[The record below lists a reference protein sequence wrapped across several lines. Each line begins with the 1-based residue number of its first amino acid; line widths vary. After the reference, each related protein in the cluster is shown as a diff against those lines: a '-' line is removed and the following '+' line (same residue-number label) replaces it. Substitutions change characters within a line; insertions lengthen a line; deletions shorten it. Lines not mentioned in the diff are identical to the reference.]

1 MYDIIIIGAGTAGL
15 TAAIYGARA
24 GRSVLVIEEE
34 TFGGQITASP
44 RVENYPGI
52 ACISGNEFAA
62 NLLDQALNLGVQAE
76 LERVTGIV
84 SESDRK
90 VVVTEENSYPC
101 RSIVIATGVRHR
113 KLGVV
118 REEELA
124 GEGVSYC
131 AVCDGA
137 FFKGRDVAVV
147 GGGSTAVSDALFLS
161 EHCRRVTLIHRREQF
176 RAEEAL
182 VRQLRLRKNVD
193 FLLDSRVTAL
203 QGGSS
208 LEGIR
213 VENLRTQEER
223 TLSVE
228 GLFVAIGQVPD
239 CGNFAGTVDLDE
251 NGYVC
256 AGEDCRTSCEGIF
269 AAGDCRT
276 KNVRQLATA
285 AGDGAV
291 AGLAAVRYIQRN
303 EG

>member
-1 MYDIIIIGAGTAGL
+1 MYDIVIIGAGTAGL
-15 TAAIYGARA
+15 TAAVYGARA
-24 GRSVLVIEEE
+24 GKSVLVVEAEN
-34 TFGGQITASP
+34 FGGQITASP

-52 ACISGNEFAA
+52 ASISGNEFAA
-62 NLLDQALNLGVQAE
+62 NLLDQALGLGVQAE
-76 LERVTGIV
+76 LERVIGVTCEQGHKLVI
-84 SESDRK
+84 
-90 VVVTEENSYPC
+90 TEENAYPC
-101 RSIVIATGVRHR
+101 LSVIVATGVKHR
-113 KLGVV
+113 TLGLA
-118 REEELA
+118 REAELT

-137 FFKGRDVAVV
+137 FFKDRDVAVV

-161 EHCRRVTLIHRREQF
+161 EYCRRVTLIHRREQF

-208 LEGIR
+208 LEGVR
-213 VENLRTQEER
+213 VENLCTQEER
-223 TLSVE
+223 FLAVE
-228 GLFVAIGQVPD
+228 GLFVAVGQVPD
-239 CGNFAGTVDLDE
+239 SSAFTELLDLDAD
-251 NGYVC
+251 GYLI

-276 KNVRQLATA
+276 KQVRQLATA

-291 AGLAAVRYIQRN
+291 AGLAAVQYIQSFN
-303 EG
+303 

>member
-1 MYDIIIIGAGTAGL
+1 MYDIVIIGAGTAGL
-15 TAAIYGARA
+15 TAAVYGARA
-24 GRSVLVIEEE
+24 GKSVLVVEAEN
-34 TFGGQITASP
+34 FGGQITASP

-52 ACISGNEFAA
+52 ASISGNEFAA
-62 NLLDQALNLGVQAE
+62 NLLDQALGLGVQAE
-76 LERVTGIV
+76 LERVIGVTCEQGHKLVI
-84 SESDRK
+84 
-90 VVVTEENSYPC
+90 TEENAYPC
-101 RSIVIATGVRHR
+101 LSVIVAAGVKHR
-113 KLGVV
+113 TLGLA
-118 REEELA
+118 REAELT

-161 EHCRRVTLIHRREQF
+161 EYCRRVTLIHRREQF

-208 LEGIR
+208 LESVR

-223 TLSVE
+223 FLAVE
-228 GLFVAIGQVPD
+228 GLFVAVGQVPD
-239 CGNFAGTVDLDE
+239 SSAFAELLDLDAD
-251 NGYVC
+251 GYLI

-276 KNVRQLATA
+276 KQVRQLATA

-291 AGLAAVRYIQRN
+291 AGLAAVQYIQSFN
-303 EG
+303 

>member
-1 MYDIIIIGAGTAGL
+1 MYDIVIIGAGTAGL
-15 TAAIYGARA
+15 TAAVYGARA
-24 GRSVLVIEEE
+24 GKSVLVVEAEN
-34 TFGGQITASP
+34 FGGQITASP

-52 ACISGNEFAA
+52 ASISGNEFAA
-62 NLLDQALNLGVQAE
+62 NLLDQALGLGVQAE
-76 LERVTGIV
+76 LERVIGVTCEQGHKLVI
-84 SESDRK
+84 
-90 VVVTEENSYPC
+90 TEENAYPC
-101 RSIVIATGVRHR
+101 LSVIVAAGVKHR
-113 KLGVV
+113 TLGLA
-118 REEELA
+118 REAELT

-161 EHCRRVTLIHRREQF
+161 EYCRRVTLIHRREQF

-208 LEGIR
+208 LEGVR
-213 VENLRTQEER
+213 VENLRAQEER
-223 TLSVE
+223 FLAVE
-228 GLFVAIGQVPD
+228 GLFVAVGQVPD
-239 CGNFAGTVDLDE
+239 SSAFAELLDLDAD
-251 NGYVC
+251 GYLI

-276 KNVRQLATA
+276 KQVRQLATA

-291 AGLAAVRYIQRN
+291 AGLAAVQYIQN
-303 EG
+303 FN

>member
-1 MYDIIIIGAGTAGL
+1 MYDIVIIGAGTAGL
-15 TAAIYGARA
+15 TAAVYGARA
-24 GRSVLVIEEE
+24 GKSVLVVEAEN
-34 TFGGQITASP
+34 FGGQITASP

-52 ACISGNEFAA
+52 ASISGNEFAA
-62 NLLDQALNLGVQAE
+62 NLLDQALGLGVQAE
-76 LERVTGIV
+76 LERVIGVTCEQGHKLVI
-84 SESDRK
+84 
-90 VVVTEENSYPC
+90 TEENAYPC
-101 RSIVIATGVRHR
+101 LSVIVAAGVKHR
-113 KLGVV
+113 TLGLA
-118 REEELA
+118 REAELT

-147 GGGSTAVSDALFLS
+147 GGGSTAVSDSLFLS
-161 EHCRRVTLIHRREQF
+161 EYCRRVTLIHRREQF

-208 LEGIR
+208 LEGVR

-223 TLSVE
+223 FLAVE
-228 GLFVAIGQVPD
+228 GLFVAVGQVPD
-239 CGNFAGTVDLDE
+239 SSAFAELLDLDAD
-251 NGYVC
+251 GYLI

-276 KNVRQLATA
+276 KQIRQLATA

-291 AGLAAVRYIQRN
+291 AGLAAVQYIQIFN
-303 EG
+303 

>member
-1 MYDIIIIGAGTAGL
+1 MYDIVIIGAGTAGL
-15 TAAIYGARA
+15 TAAVYGARA
-24 GRSVLVIEEE
+24 GKSVLVVEAEN
-34 TFGGQITASP
+34 FGGQITASP

-52 ACISGNEFAA
+52 ASISGNEFAA
-62 NLLDQALNLGVQAE
+62 NLLDQALGLGVQAE
-76 LERVTGIV
+76 LERVIGVTCEQGHKLVI
-84 SESDRK
+84 
-90 VVVTEENSYPC
+90 TEENAYPC
-101 RSIVIATGVRHR
+101 LSVIVAAGVKHR
-113 KLGVV
+113 TLGLA
-118 REEELA
+118 REAELT

-161 EHCRRVTLIHRREQF
+161 EYCRRVMLIHRREQF

-208 LEGIR
+208 LEGVR

-223 TLSVE
+223 FLAVE
-228 GLFVAIGQVPD
+228 GLFVAVGQVPD
-239 CGNFAGTVDLDE
+239 SSAFAELLDLDAD
-251 NGYVC
+251 GYLI

-276 KNVRQLATA
+276 KQVRQLATA

-291 AGLAAVRYIQRN
+291 AGLAAVQYIQSFN
-303 EG
+303 

>member
-1 MYDIIIIGAGTAGL
+1 MYDIVIIGAGTAGL
-15 TAAIYGARA
+15 TAAVYGARA
-24 GRSVLVIEEE
+24 GKSVLVVEAEN
-34 TFGGQITASP
+34 FGGQITASP

-52 ACISGNEFAA
+52 ASISGNEFAA
-62 NLLDQALNLGVQAE
+62 NLLDQALGLGVQAE
-76 LERVTGIV
+76 LERVIGVTCEQGHKLVI
-84 SESDRK
+84 
-90 VVVTEENSYPC
+90 TEENAYPC
-101 RSIVIATGVRHR
+101 LSVIVATGVKHR
-113 KLGVV
+113 TLGLA
-118 REEELA
+118 REAELT

-137 FFKGRDVAVV
+137 FFKDRDVAVV

-161 EHCRRVTLIHRREQF
+161 EYCRRVTLIHRREQF

-208 LEGIR
+208 LEGVR

-223 TLSVE
+223 FLEVE
-228 GLFVAIGQVPD
+228 GLFVAVGQVPD
-239 CGNFAGTVDLDE
+239 SSAFAELLDLDAE
-251 NGYVC
+251 GYLI

-276 KNVRQLATA
+276 KQVRQLATA

-291 AGLAAVRYIQRN
+291 AGLAAVQYIQSFN
-303 EG
+303 

>member
-1 MYDIIIIGAGTAGL
+1 MYDIVIIGAGTAGL
-15 TAAIYGARA
+15 TAAVYGARA
-24 GRSVLVIEEE
+24 GKSVLVVEAEN
-34 TFGGQITASP
+34 FGGQITASP

-52 ACISGNEFAA
+52 ASISGNEFAA
-62 NLLDQALNLGVQAE
+62 NLLDQALGLGVQAE
-76 LERVTGIV
+76 LERVIGVTCEQGHKLVI
-84 SESDRK
+84 
-90 VVVTEENSYPC
+90 TEENAYPC
-101 RSIVIATGVRHR
+101 LSVIVAAGVKHR
-113 KLGVV
+113 TLGLA
-118 REEELA
+118 REAELT

-161 EHCRRVTLIHRREQF
+161 EYCRRVTLIHRREQF

-208 LEGIR
+208 LEGVR
-213 VENLRTQEER
+213 VENLRAQEER
-223 TLSVE
+223 FLAVE
-228 GLFVAIGQVPD
+228 GLFVAVGQVPD
-239 CGNFAGTVDLDE
+239 SSAFAELLDLDAD
-251 NGYVC
+251 GYLI

-276 KNVRQLATA
+276 KQVRQLATA
-285 AGDGAV
+285 AGEGAV
-291 AGLAAVRYIQRN
+291 AGLAAVQYIKN
-303 EG
+303 FN

>member
-1 MYDIIIIGAGTAGL
+1 MYDIVIIGAGTAGL
-15 TAAIYGARA
+15 TAAVYGARA
-24 GRSVLVIEEE
+24 GKSVLVVEAEN
-34 TFGGQITASP
+34 FGGQITASP

-52 ACISGNEFAA
+52 ASISGNEFAA
-62 NLLDQALNLGVQAE
+62 NLLDQALGLGVQAE
-76 LERVTGIV
+76 LERVIGVTCEQGHKLVI
-84 SESDRK
+84 
-90 VVVTEENSYPC
+90 TEENAYPC
-101 RSIVIATGVRHR
+101 LSVIVAAGVKHR
-113 KLGVV
+113 TLGLA
-118 REEELA
+118 REAELT

-161 EHCRRVTLIHRREQF
+161 EYCRRVTLIHRREQF

-208 LEGIR
+208 LEGVR
-213 VENLRTQEER
+213 VENLRAQEER
-223 TLSVE
+223 FLAVE
-228 GLFVAIGQVPD
+228 GLFVAVGQVPD
-239 CGNFAGTVDLDE
+239 SSAFAELLDLDAD
-251 NGYVC
+251 GYLI

-276 KNVRQLATA
+276 KQVRQLATA

-291 AGLAAVRYIQRN
+291 AGMAAVQYIQN
-303 EG
+303 FN

>member
-1 MYDIIIIGAGTAGL
+1 MYDIVIIGAGTAGL
-15 TAAIYGARA
+15 TAAVYGARA
-24 GRSVLVIEEE
+24 GKSVLVVEAEN
-34 TFGGQITASP
+34 FGGQITASP

-52 ACISGNEFAA
+52 ASISGNEFAA
-62 NLLDQALNLGVQAE
+62 NLLDQALGLGVQAE
-76 LERVTGIV
+76 LERVIGVTCEQGHKLVI
-84 SESDRK
+84 
-90 VVVTEENSYPC
+90 TEENAYPC
-101 RSIVIATGVRHR
+101 LSVIVAAGVKHR
-113 KLGVV
+113 TLGLA
-118 REEELA
+118 REAELT

-161 EHCRRVTLIHRREQF
+161 EYCRRVTLIHRREQF

-208 LEGIR
+208 LEGVR

-223 TLSVE
+223 FLAVE
-228 GLFVAIGQVPD
+228 GLFVAVGQVPD
-239 CGNFAGTVDLDE
+239 SSAFAELLDLDAE
-251 NGYVC
+251 GYLI

-276 KNVRQLATA
+276 KQVRQLATA

-291 AGLAAVRYIQRN
+291 AGLAAVQYIQSFN
-303 EG
+303 

>member
-1 MYDIIIIGAGTAGL
+1 MYDIVIIGAGTAGL
-15 TAAIYGARA
+15 TAAVYGARA
-24 GRSVLVIEEE
+24 GKSVLVVEAEN
-34 TFGGQITASP
+34 FGGQITASP

-52 ACISGNEFAA
+52 ASISGNEFAA
-62 NLLDQALNLGVQAE
+62 NLLDQALGLGVQAE
-76 LERVTGIV
+76 LERVIGVTCEQGHKLVI
-84 SESDRK
+84 
-90 VVVTEENSYPC
+90 TEENAYPC
-101 RSIVIATGVRHR
+101 LSVIVAAGVKHR
-113 KLGVV
+113 TLGLA
-118 REEELA
+118 REAELT

-161 EHCRRVTLIHRREQF
+161 EYCRRVTLIHRREQF

-208 LEGIR
+208 LEGVR
-213 VENLRTQEER
+213 VENLRAQEER
-223 TLSVE
+223 FLAVE
-228 GLFVAIGQVPD
+228 GLFVAVGQVPD
-239 CGNFAGTVDLDE
+239 SSAFAELLDLDAD
-251 NGYVC
+251 GYLI

-276 KNVRQLATA
+276 KQVRQLTTA

-291 AGLAAVRYIQRN
+291 AGLAAVQYIQN
-303 EG
+303 FN

>member
-1 MYDIIIIGAGTAGL
+1 MYDIVIIGAGTAGL
-15 TAAIYGARA
+15 TAAVYGARA
-24 GRSVLVIEEE
+24 GKSVLVVEAEN
-34 TFGGQITASP
+34 FGGQITASP

-52 ACISGNEFAA
+52 ASISGNEFAA
-62 NLLDQALNLGVQAE
+62 NLLDQALGLGVQAE
-76 LERVTGIV
+76 LERVIGVTCEQGHKLVI
-84 SESDRK
+84 
-90 VVVTEENSYPC
+90 TEENAYPC
-101 RSIVIATGVRHR
+101 LSVIVAAGVKHR
-113 KLGVV
+113 TLGLA
-118 REEELA
+118 REAELT

-161 EHCRRVTLIHRREQF
+161 EYCRRVTLIHRREQF

-208 LEGIR
+208 LEGVR

-223 TLSVE
+223 FLAVE
-228 GLFVAIGQVPD
+228 GLFVAVGQVPD
-239 CGNFAGTVDLDE
+239 SSAFAELLDLDAD
-251 NGYVC
+251 GYLI
-256 AGEDCRTSCEGIF
+256 AGEDCRTSCEGII

-276 KNVRQLATA
+276 KQVRQLATA

-291 AGLAAVRYIQRN
+291 AGLAAVQYIQSFN
-303 EG
+303 

>member
-213 VENLRTQEER
+213 VENLRTGWPPY
-223 TLSVE
+223 S
-228 GLFVAIGQVPD
+228 
-239 CGNFAGTVDLDE
+239 
-251 NGYVC
+251 
-256 AGEDCRTSCEGIF
+256 IF
-269 AAGDCRT
+269 RETRDRPF
-276 KNVRQLATA
+276 RQL
-285 AGDGAV
+285 GS
-291 AGLAAVRYIQRN
+291 LQEN
-303 EG
+303 FLW

>member
-1 MYDIIIIGAGTAGL
+1 MYDIVIIGAGTAGL
-15 TAAIYGARA
+15 TAAVYGARA
-24 GRSVLVIEEE
+24 GKSVLVVEAEN
-34 TFGGQITASP
+34 FGGQITASP

-52 ACISGNEFAA
+52 ASISGNEFAA
-62 NLLDQALNLGVQAE
+62 NLLDQALGLGVQAE
-76 LERVTGIV
+76 LERVIGVTCEQGHKLVI
-84 SESDRK
+84 
-90 VVVTEENSYPC
+90 TEENAYPC
-101 RSIVIATGVRHR
+101 LSVIVAAGVKHR
-113 KLGVV
+113 TLGLA
-118 REEELA
+118 REAELT

-137 FFKGRDVAVV
+137 FFKDRDVAVV

-161 EHCRRVTLIHRREQF
+161 EYCRRVTLIHRREQF

-208 LEGIR
+208 LEGVR

-223 TLSVE
+223 FLAVE
-228 GLFVAIGQVPD
+228 GLFVAVGQVPD
-239 CGNFAGTVDLDE
+239 SSAFAELLDLDAE
-251 NGYVC
+251 GYLI

-276 KNVRQLATA
+276 KQVRQLATA

-291 AGLAAVRYIQRN
+291 AGLAAVQYIQSFN
-303 EG
+303 

>member
-1 MYDIIIIGAGTAGL
+1 MYDIVIIGAGTAGL
-15 TAAIYGARA
+15 TAAVYGARA
-24 GRSVLVIEEE
+24 GKSVLVVEAEN
-34 TFGGQITASP
+34 FGGQITASP

-52 ACISGNEFAA
+52 ASISGNEFAA
-62 NLLDQALNLGVQAE
+62 NLLDQALGLGVQAE
-76 LERVTGIV
+76 LERVIGVTCEQGHKLVI
-84 SESDRK
+84 
-90 VVVTEENSYPC
+90 TEENAYPC
-101 RSIVIATGVRHR
+101 LSVIVAAGVKHR
-113 KLGVV
+113 TLGLA
-118 REEELA
+118 REAELT

-161 EHCRRVTLIHRREQF
+161 EYCRRVTLIHRREQF

-208 LEGIR
+208 LEGVR

-223 TLSVE
+223 FLAVE
-228 GLFVAIGQVPD
+228 GLFVAVGQVPD
-239 CGNFAGTVDLDE
+239 SSAFAELLDLDAD
-251 NGYVC
+251 GYLI

-276 KNVRQLATA
+276 KQVRQLATA

-291 AGLAAVRYIQRN
+291 AGLAAVQYIQSFN
-303 EG
+303 

>member
-1 MYDIIIIGAGTAGL
+1 MYDIVIIGAGTAGL
-15 TAAIYGARA
+15 TAAVYGARA
-24 GRSVLVIEEE
+24 GKSVLVVEAEN
-34 TFGGQITASP
+34 FGGQITASP

-52 ACISGNEFAA
+52 ASISGNEFAA
-62 NLLDQALNLGVQAE
+62 NLLDQALGLGVQAE
-76 LERVTGIV
+76 LERVIGVTCEQGHKLVI
-84 SESDRK
+84 
-90 VVVTEENSYPC
+90 TEENAYPC
-101 RSIVIATGVRHR
+101 LSVIVAAGVKHR
-113 KLGVV
+113 TLGLA
-118 REEELA
+118 REAELT

-137 FFKGRDVAVV
+137 FFKGRDVAVA

-161 EHCRRVTLIHRREQF
+161 EYCRRVTLIHRREQF

-208 LEGIR
+208 LEGVR

-223 TLSVE
+223 FLAVE
-228 GLFVAIGQVPD
+228 GLFVAVGQVPD
-239 CGNFAGTVDLDE
+239 SSAFAELLDLDAE
-251 NGYVC
+251 GYLI

-276 KNVRQLATA
+276 KQVRQLATA

-291 AGLAAVRYIQRN
+291 AGLAAVQYIQSFN
-303 EG
+303 

>member
-1 MYDIIIIGAGTAGL
+1 MYDIVIIGAGTAGL
-15 TAAIYGARA
+15 TAAVYGARA
-24 GRSVLVIEEE
+24 GKSVLVVEAEN
-34 TFGGQITASP
+34 FGGQITASP

-52 ACISGNEFAA
+52 ASISGNEFAA
-62 NLLDQALNLGVQAE
+62 NLLDQALGLGVQAE
-76 LERVTGIV
+76 LERVIGVTCEQGHKLVI
-84 SESDRK
+84 
-90 VVVTEENSYPC
+90 TEENAYPC
-101 RSIVIATGVRHR
+101 LSVIVAAGVKHR
-113 KLGVV
+113 TLGLA
-118 REEELA
+118 REAELT

-161 EHCRRVTLIHRREQF
+161 EYCRRVTLIHRREQF

-208 LEGIR
+208 LEGVR
-213 VENLRTQEER
+213 VENLRAQEER
-223 TLSVE
+223 FLAVE
-228 GLFVAIGQVPD
+228 GLFVAVGQVPESSV
-239 CGNFAGTVDLDE
+239 FAELLDLDAD
-251 NGYVC
+251 GYLI

-276 KNVRQLATA
+276 KQVRQLATA

-291 AGLAAVRYIQRN
+291 AGLAAVQYIQN
-303 EG
+303 FN